1 MTPRLINSYS
11 SILICNC
18 LLSAAGHVGPP
29 VPCNIIKL
37 VDVEEKEYYAKNG
50 QGEVKWTDI

>member
-1 MTPRLINSYS
+1 MTTQLINSY
-11 SILICNC
+11 ILICNC